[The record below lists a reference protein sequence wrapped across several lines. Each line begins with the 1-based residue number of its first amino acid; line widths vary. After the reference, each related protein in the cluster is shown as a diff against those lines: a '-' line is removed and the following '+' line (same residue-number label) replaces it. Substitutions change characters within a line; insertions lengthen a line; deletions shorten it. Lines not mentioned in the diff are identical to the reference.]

1 MIPDDNF
8 IPVDDAMEKFENHLV
23 SHDRVILSAKFGDG
37 KTFFLNQFK
46 KKCKEDENS
55 QFEFITLYP
64 VNYQILPN
72 NDIFNLIK
80 HDVLLQMLQL
90 KMIDVN
96 YEVTDK
102 MAAEFYIQS
111 HFGSVAETFISML
124 SAVEANDAVS
134 EALITGLKVG
144 KLFKSL
150 RNKIDKYKEEYDQTS
165 FLNHYLSSFDENS
178 VYENDIVT
186 KIIRDN
192 IETYQKVNKKRVVL
206 VIEDMD
212 RLDPAHLFRILN
224 VFTAQ
229 MDYGYRCFVPNEG
242 DSLVGNKFGVSNVV
256 FVMHEGNTKAI
267 FHHFYGED
275 ADYEGYMS
283 KFYNKDIFTF
293 SLAEEKE
300 KYALSLIS
308 QETGISED
316 AVKEYFGKDF
326 WNDKTL
332 RDIRFAVDK
341 AAEQFQ
347 SIEVKKGVKADPQ
360 LLKLFVIAKRL
371 GVANSIIFSVII
383 SRFKKYDHFYIDR
396 LLPLIAQNP
405 RTKVLEQ
412 VYVDDGRGD
421 SGSFMDVNEISD
433 KGLCTPSLSF
443 ALGDYGEDKDLRTR
457 ISYVLSLLGY

>member
-1 MIPDDNF
+1 MILDDNF
-8 IPVDDAMEKFENHLV
+8 IPVDDTMEKFENHLL

-46 KKCKEDENS
+46 EKCKKDKKS
-55 QFEFITLYP
+55 PFEFITLYP
-64 VNYQILPN
+64 VNYQVLPN

-134 EALITGLKVG
+134 KAVITGLRVG

-150 RNKIDKYKEEYDQTS
+150 RNKIDKYKEEIDQTS
-165 FLNHYLSSFDENS
+165 FLDKYLSSFDDNS
-178 VYENDIVT
+178 VYENDVVT

-192 IETYQKVNKKRVVL
+192 IETYQKVNKKRIVL

-229 MDYGYRCFVPNEG
+229 MDYGYRCFVPNVN

-275 ADYEGYMS
+275 ADYKGYMS

-308 QETGISED
+308 QEIDIRED
-316 AVKEYFGKDF
+316 TVKTYFSKDF
-326 WNDKTL
+326 WKDITL

-341 AAEQFQ
+341 VAEQFQ
-347 SIEVKKGVKADPQ
+347 SIEVKKGVNANPL

-371 GVANSIIFSVII
+371 GVSNDLIILIVTLKF
-383 SRFKKYDHFYIDR
+383 RKCDHFYVDR

-412 VYVDDGRGD
+412 IYVNTRKDEG
-421 SGSFMDVNEISD
+421 FFITVNGISED
-433 KGLCTPSLSF
+433 GLCSPSQLKVI
-443 ALGDYGEDKDLRTR
+443 GDYGDDKKLKQRCA
-457 ISYVLSLLGY
+457 YMLSLLGY

>member
-1 MIPDDNF
+1 MILDDNF
-8 IPVDDAMEKFENHLV
+8 IPVDDTMEKFENHLL

-46 KKCKEDENS
+46 EKYKKDKNS
-55 QFEFITLYP
+55 PFEFITLYP
-64 VNYQILPN
+64 VNYQVLPN

-134 EALITGLKVG
+134 KAVITGLRVG

-150 RNKIDKYKEEYDQTS
+150 RNKIDKYKEEIDQTS
-165 FLNHYLSSFDENS
+165 FLDKYLSSFDDNS
-178 VYENDIVT
+178 VYENDVVT

-192 IETYQKVNKKRVVL
+192 IETYQKVNKKRIVL

-229 MDYGYRCFVPNEG
+229 MDYGYRCFVPNEK
-242 DSLVGNKFGVSNVV
+242 DTLVGNKFGVCNVV

-275 ADYEGYMS
+275 YKGYMS

-300 KYALSLIS
+300 KYAMALIS
-308 QETGISED
+308 QETDIRED
-316 AVKEYFGKDF
+316 YVKEYFSNDF
-326 WNDKTL
+326 LKNKTL
-332 RDIRFAVDK
+332 REIRFAVDK
-341 AAEQFQ
+341 VAEQFQ
-347 SIEVKKGVKADPQ
+347 SVEVKKGVRANSN

-371 GVANSIIFSVII
+371 GVSNDLIILIVTHK
-383 SRFKKYDHFYIDR
+383 FKKYDYFYVDR

-412 VYVDDGRGD
+412 VYVNTRQDEG
-421 SGSFMDVNEISD
+421 FFITVNGISED
-433 KGLCTPSLSF
+433 GLCSPSQLKVI
-443 ALGDYGEDKDLRTR
+443 GDYGDDKKLKQRCA
-457 ISYVLSLLGY
+457 YMLSLLGY

>member
-8 IPVDDAMEKFENHLV
+8 IPVDDAMEKFENHLL

-46 KKCKEDENS
+46 EKYKKDKNS
-55 QFEFITLYP
+55 PFEFITLYP
-64 VNYQILPN
+64 VNYQVLPN

-90 KMIDVN
+90 KMIDVD

-134 EALITGLKVG
+134 KALIAGLRVG

-150 RNKIDKYKEEYDQTS
+150 RNKIDKFKEDYDQTS

-178 VYENDIVT
+178 VYENDVVT

-229 MDYGYRCFVPNEG
+229 MDYGYRCFVPNVD

-275 ADYEGYMS
+275 ADYKGYMS

-308 QETGISED
+308 QETDIRED
-316 AVKEYFGKDF
+316 DVKEYFSNDF
-326 WNDKTL
+326 LKNKTL
-332 RDIRFAVDK
+332 REIKFAIDK
-341 AAEQFQ
+341 VAEQLQ
-347 SIEVKKGVKADPQ
+347 SIEVKKGVRANPQ
-360 LLKLFVIAKRL
+360 LLKLIVIVKRL
-371 GVANSIIFSVII
+371 GVSNSSIISVIV
-383 SRFKKYDHFYIDR
+383 SHLKKFDRFYVDR
-396 LLPLIAQNP
+396 LLPLLVQNP
-405 RTKVLEQ
+405 RNHSFGKI
-412 VYVDDGRGD
+412 YVENMQHGSCFMSVNKIYDDG
-421 SGSFMDVNEISD
+421 SCEPTMF
-433 KGLCTPSLSF
+433 T
-443 ALGDYGEDKDLRTR
+443 ALGKFNGDKDLKQRCA
-457 ISYVLSLLGY
+457 YMLSLLGY

>member
-1 MIPDDNF
+1 MILDDNF
-8 IPVDDAMEKFENHLV
+8 IPVDDAMEKFENHLL

-46 KKCKEDENS
+46 EKCKKDKNS
-55 QFEFITLYP
+55 PFEFITLYP
-64 VNYQILPN
+64 VNYQVLPN

-90 KMIDVN
+90 KMIDVD

-124 SAVEANDAVS
+124 SAVAANDAVS
-134 EALITGLKVG
+134 KALIAGLRVG

-150 RNKIDKYKEEYDQTS
+150 RNKIDKYKEKYDQTS

-178 VYENDIVT
+178 VYENDVVT

-192 IETYQKVNKKRVVL
+192 VETYQKKNNKRVVL
-206 VIEDMD
+206 IIEDMD

-229 MDYGYRCFVPNEG
+229 MDYGYRCFVPNVD

-275 ADYEGYMS
+275 ADYKGYMS

-300 KYALSLIS
+300 KYALFLIS
-308 QETGISED
+308 QETGIRED
-316 AVKEYFGKDF
+316 NVKAYFSKDF
-326 WNDKTL
+326 WKDITL
-332 RDIRFAVDK
+332 RDIRYAVDK
-341 AAEQFQ
+341 VGEQFQ
-347 SIEVKKGVKADPQ
+347 SIEVKKGVNANPQ

-371 GVANSIIFSVII
+371 GVSNDLIILIVTLK
-383 SRFKKYDHFYIDR
+383 FKKYDRFYVDR

-405 RTKVLEQ
+405 KTKVLEQ
-412 VYVDDGRGD
+412 VYVNTRQDEG
-421 SGSFMDVNEISD
+421 FFITVNGISED
-433 KGLCTPSLSF
+433 GLCASSLF
-443 ALGDYGEDKDLRTR
+443 KALGDYSDDKELKRR
-457 ISYVLSLLGY
+457 IEYMLSMLGY

>member
-1 MIPDDNF
+1 MILDDNF
-8 IPVDDAMEKFENHLV
+8 IPVDDTMEKFENHLL

-46 KKCKEDENS
+46 EKYKKDKNS
-55 QFEFITLYP
+55 PFEFITLYP
-64 VNYQILPN
+64 VNYQVLPN

-90 KMIDVN
+90 KMIDVD

-111 HFGSVAETFISML
+111 HFGSMAVTFISML

-134 EALITGLKVG
+134 KALITGLRVG

-150 RNKIDKYKEEYDQTS
+150 RNKIDKYKEEIGQTS
-165 FLNHYLSSFDENS
+165 FLDNYLSSFDDNS
-178 VYENDIVT
+178 VYENDVLT

-212 RLDPAHLFRILN
+212 RLDPAHLFQILN

-229 MDYGYRCFVPNEG
+229 MDYGYRCFVPNVD

-275 ADYEGYMS
+275 ADYKGYMS

-308 QETGISED
+308 QEIDIRED
-316 AVKEYFGKDF
+316 TVKTYFSKDF
-326 WNDKTL
+326 WKDITL

-341 AAEQFQ
+341 VAEQFQ
-347 SIEVKKGVKADPQ
+347 SIEVKKGVRANSN

-371 GVANSIIFSVII
+371 GVSNDLIILIVTHKL
-383 SRFKKYDHFYIDR
+383 KKYDYFYVDR

-412 VYVDDGRGD
+412 VYVNTRQDEG
-421 SGSFMDVNEISD
+421 FFITVNGISED
-433 KGLCTPSLSF
+433 GLCSPSQLKVI
-443 ALGDYGEDKDLRTR
+443 GDYGDDKKLKQRCA
-457 ISYVLSLLGY
+457 YMLSLLGY

>member
-1 MIPDDNF
+1 MHNDNF
-8 IPVDDAMEKFENHLV
+8 IPVDDAMEKFENHLL

-46 KKCKEDENS
+46 EKCKKDKNS
-55 QFEFITLYP
+55 PFEFIILYP
-64 VNYQILPN
+64 INYQVLPN

-90 KMIDVN
+90 KMIDVD

-111 HFGSVAETFISML
+111 HFGSVTETFISML

-134 EALITGLKVG
+134 KALIAGLKVG

-150 RNKIDKYKEEYDQTS
+150 RSKIDKYKENYDQTS
-165 FLNHYLSSFDENS
+165 FLNHYLSSFDDNS
-178 VYENDIVT
+178 VYENDVVT

-192 IETYQKVNKKRVVL
+192 IETYQKNNKRVVL
-206 VIEDMD
+206 IIEDMD

-229 MDYGYRCFVPNEG
+229 MDYGYRCFVPNE
-242 DSLVGNKFGVSNVV
+242 DESLVGNKFGVSNVV

-275 ADYEGYMS
+275 ADYKGYMS

-308 QETGISED
+308 QETDIRED
-316 AVKEYFGKDF
+316 NVKTYFSKDF
-326 WNDKTL
+326 WKDITL

-341 AAEQFQ
+341 VAEQFQ
-347 SIEVKKGVKADPQ
+347 SIEVKKGINANPQ

-371 GVANSIIFSVII
+371 GVSNDLIILSVTLK
-383 SRFKKYDHFYIDR
+383 FKKYDRFYVDR

-405 RTKVLEQ
+405 KTKVLEQ
-412 VYVDDGRGD
+412 VYVNTRQNEG
-421 SGSFMDVNEISD
+421 FFITVNGISED
-433 KGLCTPSLSF
+433 GLCSSSQLKVI
-443 ALGDYGEDKDLRTR
+443 GDYGDDKKLKQRCA
-457 ISYVLSLLGY
+457 YMLSLLGY

>member
-1 MIPDDNF
+1 MIPNDNF
-8 IPVDDAMEKFENHLV
+8 IPVDDAMEKFENHLL

-46 KKCKEDENS
+46 KKCKEDKS
-55 QFEFITLYP
+55 SPFEFITLYP
-64 VNYQILPN
+64 VNYQVLPN

-80 HDVLLQMLQL
+80 HDVFLQMLQL

-124 SAVEANDAVS
+124 SAVGANDVVS
-134 EALITGLKVG
+134 KALINGLRVG

-150 RNKIDKYKEEYDQTS
+150 RNKIDKYKEEYDHTS

-178 VYENDIVT
+178 VYENDVVT
-186 KIIRDN
+186 RIIRDN
-192 IETYQKVNKKRVVL
+192 IETYQKNNNKRVVL
-206 VIEDMD
+206 IIEDMD

-229 MDYGYRCFVPNEG
+229 MDYGYRCFVPNEK
-242 DSLVGNKFGVSNVV
+242 DTLVGNKFGVCNVV

-275 ADYEGYMS
+275 ADYKGYMS

-300 KYALSLIS
+300 KYAMALIS
-308 QETGISED
+308 QETDIRED
-316 AVKEYFGKDF
+316 YVKEYFSNDF
-326 WNDKTL
+326 LKNKTL
-332 RDIRFAVDK
+332 REIRFAVDK
-341 AAEQFQ
+341 VAEQFQ
-347 SIEVKKGVKADPQ
+347 SVEVKK
-360 LLKLFVIAKRL
+360 
-371 GVANSIIFSVII
+371 
-383 SRFKKYDHFYIDR
+383 
-396 LLPLIAQNP
+396 
-405 RTKVLEQ
+405 VLEL
-412 VYVDDGRGD
+412 
-421 SGSFMDVNEISD
+421 I
-433 KGLCTPSLSF
+433 LIC
-443 ALGDYGEDKDLRTR
+443 
-457 ISYVLSLLGY
+457 

>member
-1 MIPDDNF
+1 MQPIQP
-8 IPVDDAMEKFENHLV
+8 IRHLPHQER
-23 SHDRVILSAKFGDG
+23 SDSAKFGDG

-46 KKCKEDENS
+46 EKCKKDKKS
-55 QFEFITLYP
+55 PFEFITLYP
-64 VNYQILPN
+64 VNYQVLPN

-124 SAVEANDAVS
+124 SVVEANDAVS
-134 EALITGLKVG
+134 KALIAGLRVG

-150 RNKIDKYKEEYDQTS
+150 RNKIDKYKEEIDQTS
-165 FLNHYLSSFDENS
+165 FLDKYLSSFDDNS
-178 VYENDIVT
+178 VYENDVVT

-229 MDYGYRCFVPNEG
+229 MDYGYRCFVPNVD

-275 ADYEGYMS
+275 ANYRGYMS
-283 KFYNKDIFTF
+283 KFYNKDIFAF

-308 QETGISED
+308 QETDIRED
-316 AVKEYFGKDF
+316 YVKEFFSNEF
-326 WNDKTL
+326 WHNKTL
-332 RDIRFAVDK
+332 RDIRFAIDK
-341 AAEQFQ
+341 VAEQFQ
-347 SIEVKKGVKADPQ
+347 SIEVKKGVKADSQ
-360 LLKLFVIAKRL
+360 LLKLIVIAKRL
-371 GVANSIIFSVII
+371 GVANNIVISVIVNH
-383 SRFKKYDHFYIDR
+383 FKKYDHFYIDR

-405 RTKVLEQ
+405 KTKVLEQ
-412 VYVDDGRGD
+412 VYVDDNRGD
-421 SGSFMDVNEISD
+421 SGSFIDVNEVFD
-433 KGLCTPSLSF
+433 NGLCAPTRSF

-457 ISYVLSLLGY
+457 ISYMLSLLGY

>member
-1 MIPDDNF
+1 MILDDNF
-8 IPVDDAMEKFENHLV
+8 IPVDDTMEKFENHLL

-46 KKCKEDENS
+46 KKCKEDKS
-55 QFEFITLYP
+55 SPFEFITLYP
-64 VNYQILPN
+64 VNYQVLPN

-124 SAVEANDAVS
+124 SAVGANDVVS
-134 EALITGLKVG
+134 KALINGLRVG

-150 RNKIDKYKEEYDQTS
+150 RNKIDKYKEEYDHTS

-178 VYENDIVT
+178 VYENDVVT
-186 KIIRDN
+186 RIIRDN
-192 IETYQKVNKKRVVL
+192 IETYQKNNNKRVVL
-206 VIEDMD
+206 IIEDMD

-229 MDYGYRCFVPNEG
+229 MDYGYRCFVPNED

-256 FVMHEGNTKAI
+256 FVMHECNTKAI

-300 KYALSLIS
+300 KYAMALIS
-308 QETGISED
+308 QETDIRED
-316 AVKEYFGKDF
+316 YVKEYFSNDF
-326 WNDKTL
+326 LKNKTL
-332 RDIRFAVDK
+332 REIRFAVDK
-341 AAEQFQ
+341 VAEQFQ
-347 SIEVKKGVKADPQ
+347 SVEVKKGVRANSN

-371 GVANSIIFSVII
+371 GVSNDLIILIVTHKL
-383 SRFKKYDHFYIDR
+383 KKYDHFYVDR

-412 VYVDDGRGD
+412 VYVNTRQDEG
-421 SGSFMDVNEISD
+421 FFITVNGISED
-433 KGLCTPSLSF
+433 GLCSPSQLKVI
-443 ALGDYGEDKDLRTR
+443 GDYGDDKKLKQRCA
-457 ISYVLSLLGY
+457 YMLSLLGY

>member
-1 MIPDDNF
+1 MILDDNF
-8 IPVDDAMEKFENHLV
+8 IPVDDTMEKFENHLL

-46 KKCKEDENS
+46 EKYKKDKNS
-55 QFEFITLYP
+55 PFEFITLYP
-64 VNYQILPN
+64 VNYQVLPN

-102 MAAEFYIQS
+102 IAAEFYIQS

-134 EALITGLKVG
+134 KALITSLRVG

-150 RNKIDKYKEEYDQTS
+150 RNKIGEYKEEIEQTS
-165 FLNHYLSSFDENS
+165 FLDKYLSSFDENS
-178 VYENDIVT
+178 VYENDVVT

-192 IETYQKVNKKRVVL
+192 IETYQKKNNKRVVL
-206 VIEDMD
+206 IIEDMD

-229 MDYGYRCFVPNEG
+229 MDYGYRCFVPNEK
-242 DSLVGNKFGVSNVV
+242 DTLVGNKFGVCNVV

-275 ADYEGYMS
+275 ADYKGYMS

-300 KYALSLIS
+300 KYAMALIS
-308 QETGISED
+308 QETDIRED
-316 AVKEYFGKDF
+316 YVKEYFSNDF
-326 WNDKTL
+326 LKNKTL
-332 RDIRFAVDK
+332 REIRFAVDK
-341 AAEQFQ
+341 VAEQFQ
-347 SIEVKKGVKADPQ
+347 SVEVKKGVRANSN

-371 GVANSIIFSVII
+371 GVSNDLIILIVTHK
-383 SRFKKYDHFYIDR
+383 FKKYDYFYVDR
-396 LLPLIAQNP
+396 LLPLIVQNP

-412 VYVDDGRGD
+412 VYVNTRQDEG
-421 SGSFMDVNEISD
+421 FFITVNGISED
-433 KGLCTPSLSF
+433 GLCSPSQLKVI
-443 ALGDYGEDKDLRTR
+443 GDYGDDKKLKQRCA
-457 ISYVLSLLGY
+457 YMLSLLGY

>member
-1 MIPDDNF
+1 MILDDNF
-8 IPVDDAMEKFENHLV
+8 IPVDDAMEKFENHLL

-46 KKCKEDENS
+46 EKYKKDKNS
-55 QFEFITLYP
+55 PFEFITLYP
-64 VNYQILPN
+64 VNYQVLPN

-90 KMIDVN
+90 KMIDVD

-134 EALITGLKVG
+134 KALIAGLRVG
-144 KLFKSL
+144 NLFKSL

-178 VYENDIVT
+178 VYENDVVT

-192 IETYQKVNKKRVVL
+192 IETYQEKNNKRVVL
-206 VIEDMD
+206 IIEDMD

-229 MDYGYRCFVPNEG
+229 MDYGYRCFVPNVN

-256 FVMHEGNTKAI
+256 FVMHEDNTKAI

-275 ADYEGYMS
+275 ADYKGYMS

-308 QETGISED
+308 QEIDIRED
-316 AVKEYFGKDF
+316 IVKEYFSNDF
-326 WNDKTL
+326 WQNKTL
-332 RDIRFAVDK
+332 RDIRFAIDK
-341 AAEQFQ
+341 VAEQFL

-360 LLKLFVIAKRL
+360 LLKLIVIAKRL
-371 GVANSIIFSVII
+371 GVANNVII
-383 SRFKKYDHFYIDR
+383 SVIVNHFKKYDHFYIDR

-405 RTKVLEQ
+405 KTKVLEQ
-412 VYVDDGRGD
+412 IYVSSRLDEGYFIAV
-421 SGSFMDVNEISD
+421 SNMSEN
-433 KGLCTPSLSF
+433 GLCSPSLF
-443 ALGDYGEDKDLRTR
+443 KALGDYSDHKELNKRCA
-457 ISYVLSLLGY
+457 YMLSLLGY

>member
-8 IPVDDAMEKFENHLV
+8 IPVDDAMEKFENHLL

-46 KKCKEDENS
+46 KKCKEDKS
-55 QFEFITLYP
+55 SPFEFITLYP
-64 VNYQILPN
+64 VNYQVLPN

-124 SAVEANDAVS
+124 SVVEANDAVS
-134 EALITGLKVG
+134 KALIAGLRVG

-150 RNKIDKYKEEYDQTS
+150 RNKIDKYKEEIDQTS
-165 FLNHYLSSFDENS
+165 FLDNYLSSFDDNS
-178 VYENDIVT
+178 VYENDVVT

-229 MDYGYRCFVPNEG
+229 MDYGYRCFVPNVG

-275 ADYEGYMS
+275 ADYKGYMS